1 MNLKINNNKFK
12 VKVAASDK
20 EQQNGMMKKR
30 FDDTFN
36 GMLFLQGEGYHCFWM
51 KNCIIPLDIIFIE
64 NNTITKIH
72 HSCKPCNE
80 DTCEDRY
87 CGKGDIVL
95 ELMGGSCSKLNI
107 NEGDKLKLDI

>member
-1 MNLKINNNKFK
+1 MNLKINNKKFK

-20 EQQNGMMKKR
+20 EQQIGMMKKR
-30 FDDTFN
+30 FDDNFN

-72 HSCKPCNE
+72 HSCEPCNDE
-80 DTCEDRY
+80 NCDERY
-87 CGKGDIVL
+87 CGEGDLVL
-95 ELMGGSCSKLNI
+95 ELMGGTCNELNI

>member
-72 HSCKPCNE
+72 HSCEPCDDENC
-80 DTCEDRY
+80 DKKY
-87 CGKGDIVL
+87 CGEGDLVL
-95 ELMGGSCSKLNI
+95 ELIGGSCNKLNI